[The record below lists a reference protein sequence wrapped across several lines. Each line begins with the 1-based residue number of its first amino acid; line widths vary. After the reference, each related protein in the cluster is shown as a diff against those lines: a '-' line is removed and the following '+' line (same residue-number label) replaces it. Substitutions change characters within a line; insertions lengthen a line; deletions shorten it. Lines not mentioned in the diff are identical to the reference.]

1 MMYSGIKK
9 LNTFSLMCARLIP
22 LLTIALFIFS
32 SADAQHKPDDTE
44 KTLLILHTND
54 MHDHLRP
61 DYDGVGGIPFISGFI
76 RNIRSQRN
84 DVIVLDAGDIAEKGD
99 LVARKT
105 GSDMTFES
113 LTRVG
118 YHAWAPGN
126 HDHDFGIEALHR
138 FSKLAGMDILC
149 INLLKEDGTLEFE
162 PSAIYDI
169 DGLRVGVIGA
179 IVPRGERSLN
189 LEETALAMARE
200 SNRLIP
206 DTDVVLAVIHM
217 SVRDA
222 AYISNR
228 APDIDV
234 FITGHSHQTLREAL
248 TIPHTGAVIV
258 QAGSDA
264 KYVGSLELTLDTVHR
279 NMLSYDYKLVEM
291 DHRRIA
297 PDLELL
303 EWVRQKEMEIA
314 PEANKIVSWSPREI
328 NYAEVGYLAAEALR
342 ISTGAD
348 IAFNHTEHIVRSTLP
363 AGILDVNAF
372 YRTGGERG
380 HQLILVEMTGSEIHS
395 YVQGLN
401 ISQWFQTQWSGFHG
415 IVDNGAIETD
425 LIPDKM
431 YRVVMPQREWDNRFL
446 RLFRRVAD
454 SPDNWPGVE
463 ALERLLEP
471 IPLDIS
477 WTEAMVHL
485 LNMWNQNNIGLEEGL
500 QNIIDETG
508 QQIHLLLIDY

>member
-1 MMYSGIKK
+1 MCSEPKK
-9 LNTFSLMCARLIP
+9 VYRYRFVVYRLFA
-22 LLTIALFIFS
+22 LLTLALFIFS
-32 SADAQHKPDDTE
+32 PADAQDSSGSRE
-44 KTLLILHTND
+44 KALLILHTND
-54 MHDHLRP
+54 MHDHVRP
-61 DYDGVGGIPFISGFI
+61 DYDGIGGIPFISGYI
-76 RNIRSQRN
+76 RDIQSQRN
-84 DVIVLDAGDIAEKGD
+84 DVIVLDAGDVAEKGD

-105 GSDMTFES
+105 GSDITFEALS
-113 LTRVG
+113 RVG

-162 PSAIYDI
+162 PSAIYDL

-200 SNRLIP
+200 SQRLIP
-206 DTDVVLAVIHM
+206 DTDIVLAVVHM

-248 TIPHTGAVIV
+248 SIPHTGAIIV

-279 NMLSYDYKLVEM
+279 NILSYDSKLVEM

-303 EWVRQKEMEIA
+303 EWIRQKEIEIA

-328 NYAEVGYLAAEALR
+328 NYAEVGYLAAEALK

-415 IVDNGAIETD
+415 IVENGAIETD

-431 YRVVMPQREWDNRFL
+431 YRVVMPQREWDNRL
-446 RLFRRVAD
+446 SRLFRRVAD
-454 SPDNWPGVE
+454 NPGDWPGV
-463 ALERLLEP
+463 AVLERLLEP

-485 LNMWNQNNIGLEEGL
+485 LNVWNHHNVGLEEGL

-508 QQIHLLLIDY
+508 QQIHLLFKDY